1 MPKETREMAGWQTSW
16 FADTT
21 PINWEVKGNPKRTH
35 GKSYA
40 RFELY
45 FGAETVKQYLEK
57 GGTKG
62 DLKYD
67 WQHMF
72 LSLGDGTESPVSAA
86 QDPLDVIENAME
98 ERKKEH
104 GTKRGKTIESEED
117 LLS

>member
-1 MPKETREMAGWQTSW
+1 MPKETREMVGWQTSW
-16 FADTT
+16 NADET
-21 PINWEVKGNPKRTH
+21 PINWEVKGNPKRAH

-45 FGAETVKQYLEK
+45 YGASNVKEYLEK

-72 LSLGDGTESPVSAA
+72 LSLGNDTESPVSAA
-86 QDPLDVIENAME
+86 PDPLDVIETAME
-98 ERKKEH
+98 EHKKERAV
-104 GTKRGKTIESEED
+104 KRGKTIESEED